1 MTAHIAKGR
10 LKLLG
15 TGSSLP
21 GTAINND
28 QLLHYLE
35 QSCGSRMARKA
46 SIILKHLGIEER
58 FLTRRLDQALSKPEV
73 DAPELSVRAIKQA
86 LQQHQVDN
94 LCYLISHTSSPH
106 TLLPSSAAWIAE
118 RLRLTAPYMELR
130 QACTGFANALQI
142 AQAMMNSNPESKPII
157 INGTETGS
165 VYFDINPEFIDTHQL
180 VNYVQMGDGS
190 GAALVGPD
198 DGSDDGII
206 SHCFSG
212 HIGLDKKPGF
222 YLQGGGSQQAWC
234 DKGLPA
240 FIHDPKAVRE
250 SGPELFLKS
259 LETINEMGFELDD
272 FDFFIPHQANGYIDR
287 MLGQAL
293 DIDPAKIVNDAK
305 LLGNL
310 GSAAIWVSFDRL
322 LKSGKLKKGNKVLI
336 MGAEATKY
344 MYGGFI
350 YNH

>member
-15 TGSSLP
+15 TGSSFP
-21 GTAINND
+21 GEAVDND
-28 QLLHYLE
+28 TLLNHLE
-35 QSCGSRMARKA
+35 QSCGARLTRKA
-46 SIILKHLGIEER
+46 GIILKHLGIEER
-58 FLTRRLDQALSKPEV
+58 FLTRRLDRALSKPVV
-73 DAPELSVRAIKQA
+73 DAPDLSVTAIKQA
-86 LQQHQVDN
+86 LGEFQPDD
-94 LCYLISHTSSPH
+94 LGYLISHTSSPH

-118 RLRLTAPYMELR
+118 RMPLTAPYMELR

-142 AQAMMNSNPESKPII
+142 AQAMMDSNPKGKPII
-157 INGTETGS
+157 LNGTETGS

-198 DGSDDGII
+198 DGSERSII

-212 HIGLDKKPGF
+212 HIGINKAPGF

-234 DKGLPA
+234 EKGLPA

-250 SGPELFLKS
+250 SGPELFLKG
-259 LETINEMGFELDD
+259 LETVQEMGFELDD
-272 FDFFIPHQANGYIDR
+272 FDYFIPHQANGHIDQL
-287 MLGQAL
+287 LGQAL

-305 LLGNL
+305 WLGNL

-322 LKSGKLKKGNKVLI
+322 VRSGKLKQGSKVLI
-336 MGAEATKY
+336 LGAEATKY

-350 YNH
+350 YSH